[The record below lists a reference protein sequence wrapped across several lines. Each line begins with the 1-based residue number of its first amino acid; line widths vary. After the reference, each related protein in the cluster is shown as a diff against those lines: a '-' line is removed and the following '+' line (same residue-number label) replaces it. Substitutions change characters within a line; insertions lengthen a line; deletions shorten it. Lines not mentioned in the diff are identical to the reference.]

1 MAVRIKKLFLSIT
14 ALLAIFSY
22 FGRDLIKLNQK
33 LDTFKISNEKLHN
46 NSAENNIIKTDNYY
60 DQNLAL
66 IIGGQKCGIFLLFS
80 CFRRIK

>member
-1 MAVRIKKLFLSIT
+1 MAIRIKQIFLSIT

-22 FGRDLIKLNQK
+22 FGRDLIKINQK
-33 LDTFKISNEKLHN
+33 LDTFKISNEKLYN
-46 NSAENNIIKTDNYY
+46 NSVEDNIIKTDNYS

-80 CFRRIK
+80 CFRKIK